1 MAIDVEKIGRNR
13 EEDADGRR
21 KRWTSEEYHRL
32 AEIGLFDLGIN
43 QERVELI
50 DGDIYRKHPAAEE
63 EHLRRWTVNE
73 YYEIYEAGLLDGQRA
88 ELIDGEILLMSPMAA
103 PHAICVMKTQYALID
118 ALPRRLIVR
127 VQLPLRM
134 FNRTEPEPDLAI
146 IERSVAFDL
155 SQNPSTAELVIEVSD
170 STLKADRTTKMSL
183 YAAANIPEYWILDLQ
198 NRRLEVHRQP
208 IEDDL
213 QPFARRYGMMQ
224 TLNAEGEI
232 GPLCAPDVVVKV
244 ADLLP

>member
-1 MAIDVEKIGRNR
+1 MAIDVEKIGRSR
-13 EEDADGRR
+13 EEDAGGRR
-21 KRWTSEEYHRL
+21 KRWTSEEYHRM
-32 AEIGLFDLGIN
+32 AEIGLFDLGLN

-50 DGDIYRKHPAAEE
+50 AGDVYRLHPASED
-63 EHLRRWTVNE
+63 EHLRRWTVDE
-73 YYEIYEAGLLDGQRA
+73 YYKIYEAGLLDGQRV

-134 FNRTEPEPDLAI
+134 FSRTEPEPDLAI
-146 IERSVAFDL
+146 IEREVAFDL
-155 SQNPSTAELVIEVSD
+155 SQNPSTAALVIEVSD
-170 STLKADRTTKMSL
+170 STLQADQTTKMSL
-183 YAAANIPEYWILDLQ
+183 YAAANIPEYWILNLQ

-208 IEDDL
+208 IEDSL
-213 QPFARRYGMMQ
+213 QPFGHRYGTMQ
-224 TLNAEGEI
+224 TLNIDGEI
-232 GPLCAPDVVVKV
+232 APLCAPDVVLKV